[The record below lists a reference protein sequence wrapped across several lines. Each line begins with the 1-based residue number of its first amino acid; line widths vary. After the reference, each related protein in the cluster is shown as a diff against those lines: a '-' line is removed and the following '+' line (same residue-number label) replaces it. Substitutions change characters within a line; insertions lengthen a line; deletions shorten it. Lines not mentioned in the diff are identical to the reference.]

1 MIRTTI
7 YPKISIFLIVI
18 VAGWYG
24 IKVAKWRSNEIIN
37 HDAVSY
43 YAYLPAAFIYH
54 DLSFEFVSDLPKDF
68 EGRIWTHSAE
78 NGNQVLKMTMGNSL
92 LWTPFFLAAHGYA
105 HISAYK
111 ADGYTLPYSIA
122 IFIAGLFYL
131 AIGLIFLSKTLKFY
145 FNDLTI
151 VLVLILL
158 VFGTNLLHYAVI
170 EPGMS
175 HVYSF
180 CLFSVFLFITIKW
193 STNPSWSNSIKLGF
207 LTGLIILVRP
217 SNIIVVLVP
226 LLWGVT
232 GVESFKAELQIFIK
246 NRYRIISAAFVALI
260 VFCLQIIYWKSVTG
274 ELFYYSY
281 GDEGFFFLHPHI
293 IDGLFSYRKGWL
305 IYTPV
310 MLFAL
315 FGFWY
320 LRKQIPA
327 SFVPIIIFMVLNIY
341 LVFSWWCWWYG
352 GSFGARTMVESYA
365 FLSLPLAAVIKKF
378 SEKHRIIR
386 GIWTIIFC
394 TLVWVNLFQMRQYRT
409 SLLHWDSMSRK
420 AYWGIFLK
428 NHFPDKYQEMLESPD
443 YEKEKRG
450 RGEKKEMSDER

>member
-1 MIRTTI
+1 MIKTTI

-24 IKVAKWRSNEIIN
+24 IKVAKWRTNEIIN
-37 HDAVSY
+37 HDVVSY

-54 DLSFEFVSDLPKDF
+54 DLSFEFTSSLPEDF

-78 NGNQVLKMTMGNSL
+78 NGNQVQKMTLGNSL

-105 HISAYK
+105 HFSEYK

-131 AIGLIFLSKTLKFY
+131 AVGLIFLNKTLKFY
-145 FNDLTI
+145 FSDLTI
-151 VLVLILL
+151 ALVMILL

-180 CLFSVFLFITIKW
+180 CLFSIYLFVTIKW
-193 STNPSWSNSIKLGF
+193 STTPSWSNSIKLGL

-226 LLWGVT
+226 LLWGVN
-232 GVESFKAELQIFIK
+232 GIKSFKAKLQIIFK
-246 NRYRIISAAFVALI
+246 NRFRIISAALIALL
-260 VFCLQIIYWKSVTG
+260 VFGLQIIYWKSVTG
-274 ELFYYSY
+274 DLLYYSY

-293 IDGLFSYRKGWL
+293 LDGLFSYRKGWL
-305 IYTPV
+305 VYTPV

-327 SFVPIIIFMVLNIY
+327 SIAPVLIFLIINIY

-352 GSFGARTMVESYA
+352 GSYGARILVESYA
-365 FLSLPLAAVIKKF
+365 FLSLPLAAVIQKI
-378 SEKHRIIR
+378 SEKRRIKRSIF
-386 GIWTIIFC
+386 IIIFG
-394 TLVWVNLFQMRQYRT
+394 TLIWVNLFQMRQYRI
-409 SLLHWDSMSRK
+409 SLLHWDSMSKK

-428 NHFPDKYQEMLESPD
+428 GYFPDKYQEMLVTPD
-443 YEKEKRG
+443 YENAKRRRDEKVR
-450 RGEKKEMSDER
+450 RKR

>member
-43 YAYLPAAFIYH
+43 WAYLPATFIYH
-54 DLSFEFVSDLPKDF
+54 DLSFEFTSGLPEDF
-68 EGRIWTHSAE
+68 EGRIWTHIAE
-78 NGNQVLKMTMGNSL
+78 NGNRVQKMTLGNSL

-105 HISAYK
+105 HLSEYE

-122 IFIAGLFYL
+122 IFVAGLFYL
-131 AIGLIFLSKTLKFY
+131 AIGLIFLKKVLKFY

-151 VLVLILL
+151 SLVLILL
-158 VFGTNLLHYAVI
+158 VFGTNLLHYAVV

-180 CLFSVFLFITIKW
+180 CLFSIYLFVTIKW
-193 STNPSWSNSIKLGF
+193 STNPSWSNSIKLGL

-217 SNIIVVLVP
+217 SNIIIVFIP

-232 GVESFKAELQIFIK
+232 SVKSFKAKLQIIFK
-246 NRYRIISAAFVALI
+246 NKFRIISAAFVALL
-260 VFCLQIIYWKSVTG
+260 VFGLQIIYWKSITG
-274 ELFYYSY
+274 NLFYYSY
-281 GDEGFFFLHPHI
+281 GDEGFFFLHPRI
-293 IDGLFSYRKGWL
+293 IDGLLSYRKGWL

-320 LRKQIPA
+320 LKKQIPA
-327 SFVPIIIFMVLNIY
+327 SFWPILIFLIVNIY

-352 GSFGARTMVESYA
+352 GSFGARILVESYA
-365 FLSLPLAAVIKKF
+365 FLSLPLAAVIQKISKKR
-378 SEKHRIIR
+378 RIAR
-386 GIWTIIFC
+386 SIWIIIFG
-394 TLVWVNLFQMRQYRT
+394 TLVWINLFQMRQYRI
-409 SLLHWDSMSRK
+409 SLLHWDSMSKK

-428 NHFPDKYQEMLESPD
+428 GSFPDKYQEMLVTPD
-443 YEKEKRG
+443 YEKAKVGKMR
-450 RGEKKEMSDER
+450 R

>member
-24 IKVAKWRSNEIIN
+24 IKVAKWRTNDIIN
-37 HDAVSY
+37 HDVISY
-43 YAYLPAAFIYH
+43 WAYLPAAFIYH
-54 DLSFEFVSDLPKDF
+54 DLSFEFASDLPEDF

-78 NGNQVLKMTMGNSL
+78 NGNQVQKMTLGNSL
-92 LWTPFFLAAHGYA
+92 LWTPFFLVAHGYA
-105 HISAYK
+105 HVSEYK

-131 AIGLIFLSKTLKFY
+131 AIGLIFLKKILKIY

-151 VLVLILL
+151 ALVLILL

-180 CLFSVFLFITIKW
+180 CLFSMYLFVTIRW
-193 STNPSWSNSIKLGF
+193 STNRSWSNSLKLGL

-217 SNIIVVLVP
+217 SNIVVVLIP

-232 GVESFKAELQIFIK
+232 GIKSFKAKLRISFK
-246 NRYRIISAAFVALI
+246 NRYRIISAALIALL
-260 VFCLQIIYWKSVTG
+260 VFGLQIIYWKSVTG
-274 ELFYYSY
+274 SLFYYSY
-281 GDEGFFFLHPHI
+281 RDEGFFFLHPHI
-293 IDGLFSYRKGWL
+293 IDGLFSYRNGWL

-310 MLFAL
+310 MIFAL
-315 FGFWY
+315 LGLWY
-320 LRKQIPA
+320 LKKQIPV
-327 SFVPIIIFMVLNIY
+327 SFVPLIVFLIINIY

-352 GSFGARTMVESYA
+352 GSFGARTMIESYA
-365 FLSLPLAAVIKKF
+365 FLSLPLAAFIKTI
-378 SEKHRIIR
+378 SEKRRIIR
-386 GIWTIIFC
+386 GVWFIIFG

-409 SLLHWDSMSRK
+409 SLLHWDSMSKK

-428 NHFPDKYQEMLESPD
+428 SYFPDKYQEMLEAPD
-443 YEKEKRG
+443 YENAKAGKPE
-450 RGEKKEMSDER
+450 

>member
-1 MIRTTI
+1 MIKTSL

-24 IKVAKWRSNEIIN
+24 IKVAKWRSNDIIN
-37 HDAVSY
+37 HDVVSY
-43 YAYLPAAFIYH
+43 WAYLPAALIYH
-54 DLSFEFVSDLPKDF
+54 DLSFEFTSDLPAGF
-68 EGRIWTHSAE
+68 EGRIWTHSAK

-92 LWTPFFLAAHGYA
+92 LWTPFFLAAHGYT
-105 HISAYK
+105 HVSEYQS
-111 ADGYTLPYSIA
+111 DGYSLPYSIA

-131 AIGLIFLSKTLKFY
+131 AVGLIFLKKTLKFY
-145 FNDLTI
+145 FSDLTI
-151 VLVLILL
+151 ALVLIIL

-180 CLFSVFLFITIKW
+180 CLFNIYLFVTIKW
-193 STNPSWSNSIKLGF
+193 NITPSWSNSIKLGL

-232 GVESFKAELQIFIK
+232 GIESFKAKLLFFIK
-246 NRYRIISAAFVALI
+246 NKFRIICAAVVALL

-274 ELFYYSY
+274 EMFYYSY

-293 IDGLFSYRKGWL
+293 LDGLLSYRKGWL

-320 LRKQIPA
+320 LKKQIPA
-327 SFVPIIIFMVLNIY
+327 SFVPVLVFLIINIY
-341 LVFSWWCWWYG
+341 LVFGWWCWWYG
-352 GSFGARTMVESYA
+352 GSFGARAMVESYA
-365 FLSLPLAAVIKKF
+365 FLSLPLAAIIQKI
-378 SEKHRIIR
+378 SEKRRIVSSIF
-386 GIWTIIFC
+386 IIIFGF
-394 TLVWVNLFQMRQYRT
+394 LVWVNLFQMRQYRI
-409 SLLHWDSMSRK
+409 SLLHWDSMSKK

-428 NHFPDKYQEMLESPD
+428 GSFPDKYQEMLDPPD
-443 YEKEKRG
+443 YEKAKMG
-450 RGEKKEMSDER
+450 R

>member
-1 MIRTTI
+1 MIKTSL

-24 IKVAKWRSNEIIN
+24 IKVAKWRSNDIIN
-37 HDAVSY
+37 HDVVSY
-43 YAYLPAAFIYH
+43 WAYLPAALIYH
-54 DLSFEFVSDLPKDF
+54 DLSFEFTSDLPAGF
-68 EGRIWTHSAE
+68 EGRIWTHSAK

-92 LWTPFFLAAHGYA
+92 LWTPFFLAAHGYT
-105 HISAYK
+105 HVSEYQS
-111 ADGYTLPYSIA
+111 DGYSLPYSIA

-131 AIGLIFLSKTLKFY
+131 AVGLIFLKKTLKFY
-145 FNDLTI
+145 FSDLTI
-151 VLVLILL
+151 ALVLIIL

-180 CLFSVFLFITIKW
+180 CLFNIYLFVTIKW
-193 STNPSWSNSIKLGF
+193 NITPSWSNSIKLGL

-232 GVESFKAELQIFIK
+232 GIESFKAKLLFFIK
-246 NRYRIISAAFVALI
+246 NKFRIIYAAVVALL

-274 ELFYYSY
+274 EMFYYSY

-293 IDGLFSYRKGWL
+293 LDGLLSYRKGWL

-320 LRKQIPA
+320 LKKQIPA
-327 SFVPIIIFMVLNIY
+327 SFVPVLVFLIINIY
-341 LVFSWWCWWYG
+341 LVFGWWCWWYG
-352 GSFGARTMVESYA
+352 GSFGARAMVESYA
-365 FLSLPLAAVIKKF
+365 FLSLPLAAIIQKI
-378 SEKHRIIR
+378 SEKRRIVS
-386 GIWTIIFC
+386 GIFIIIFGF
-394 TLVWVNLFQMRQYRT
+394 LVWVNLFQMRQYRI
-409 SLLHWDSMSRK
+409 SLLHWDSMSKK

-428 NHFPDKYQEMLESPD
+428 GSFPDKYQEMLDPPD
-443 YEKEKRG
+443 YEKAKMG
-450 RGEKKEMSDER
+450 R

>member
-1 MIRTTI
+1 MIKTTI

-24 IKVAKWRSNEIIN
+24 IQVAKWRTNEIIN
-37 HDAVSY
+37 HDVVSY

-54 DLSFEFVSDLPKDF
+54 DLSFEFKSGLPDDF
-68 EGRIWTHSAE
+68 EGRIWTHSAK

-105 HISAYK
+105 HVSEYQS
-111 ADGYTLPYSIA
+111 DGYSLPYSIA

-131 AIGLIFLSKTLKFY
+131 AIGLIFLNKTLKNY

-151 VLVLILL
+151 ALVLILL

-180 CLFSVFLFITIKW
+180 CLFNVFLFITIKW
-193 STNPSWSNSIKLGF
+193 NRNPSWSNSLKLGL

-226 LLWGVT
+226 LLWGVA
-232 GVESFKAELQIFIK
+232 GVKSFKAKLQIFFK
-246 NRYRIISAAFVALI
+246 NRYRIISAVFVALI

-274 ELFYYSY
+274 DLFYYSY
-281 GDEGFFFLHPHI
+281 GDEGFFFLHPHV

-315 FGFWY
+315 FGFRY
-320 LRKQIPA
+320 LRKQIPD
-327 SFVPIIIFMVLNIY
+327 SFWPVLIFLIINIY

-352 GSFGARTMVESYA
+352 GSFGSRIMVDSYA
-365 FLSLPLAAVIKKF
+365 FLSLPLAAVIQKI
-378 SEKHRIIR
+378 SEKRRIMRSIF
-386 GIWTIIFC
+386 IIIFG

-428 NHFPDKYQEMLESPD
+428 SYFPEKYQEMLDPPD
-443 YEKEKRG
+443 YEEARG
-450 RGEKKEMSDER
+450 RGK

>member
-1 MIRTTI
+1 MIRTNI

-24 IKVAKWRSNEIIN
+24 IQVAKWRSNEIIN

-43 YAYLPAAFIYH
+43 WAYLPAAFIYH
-54 DLSFEFVSDLPKDF
+54 DLGFKFTGDLPEDF
-68 EGRIWTHSAE
+68 EGRIWTHSAK

-92 LWTPFFLAAHGYA
+92 LWTPFFLAAHGYT
-105 HISAYK
+105 HVSEYQS
-111 ADGYTLPYSIA
+111 DGYSLPYSIA

-131 AIGLIFLSKTLKFY
+131 AIGLIFLKKTLKFY
-145 FNDLTI
+145 FSDLTI
-151 VLVLILL
+151 ALVLILL

-180 CLFSVFLFITIKW
+180 CLFSIYLFVTMRW
-193 STNPSWSNSIKLGF
+193 STNQSWSNSIKFGL

-232 GVESFKAELQIFIK
+232 GIESLKAKLLIFFK
-246 NRYRIISAAFVALI
+246 NRFRIISAAFIALI
-260 VFCLQIIYWKSVTG
+260 VFSLQIIYWKSVTG

-327 SFVPIIIFMVLNIY
+327 SFVPVLIFMVLNIY
-341 LVFSWWCWWYG
+341 MVFSWWCWWYG
-352 GSFGARTMVESYA
+352 GSFSARTMVESYA
-365 FLSLPLAAVIKKF
+365 FLSLPLAAVITKI
-378 SEKHRIIR
+378 SEKRRIVR
-386 GIWTIIFC
+386 GIWIIIFG
-394 TLVWVNLFQMRQYRT
+394 TLVWVNLFQMRQYRI
-409 SLLHWDSMSRK
+409 SLLHWDSMSKK

-428 NHFPDKYQEMLESPD
+428 NYFPEKYQEMLDPPD
-443 YEKEKRG
+443 YERAKMGKPE
-450 RGEKKEMSDER
+450 

>member
-1 MIRTTI
+1 MIKTTI

-37 HDAVSY
+37 HDVVSY
-43 YAYLPAAFIYH
+43 WAYLPATFIYH
-54 DLSFEFVSDLPKDF
+54 DLSFEFVSDLPADF
-68 EGRIWTHSAE
+68 QGRIWTHSAE
-78 NGNQVLKMTMGNSL
+78 NGNQVQKMTMGNSL

-105 HISAYK
+105 HISEYK

-131 AIGLIFLSKTLKFY
+131 AIGLIFLNKTLKFY
-145 FNDLTI
+145 FSDLTI
-151 VLVLILL
+151 ALVLILL
-158 VFGTNLLHYAVI
+158 VFGTNLLHYAVV

-180 CLFSVFLFITIKW
+180 CLFSIYLFVTIKW
-193 STNPSWSNSIKLGF
+193 STNQSWNNSIKLGL

-217 SNIIVVLVP
+217 SNIIVVLLP

-232 GVESFKAELQIFIK
+232 GIK
-246 NRYRIISAAFVALI
+246 NLKAKLQLIFGNKFRIISAALIALL
-260 VFCLQIIYWKSVTG
+260 VFGLQIIYWKSVTG
-274 ELFYYSY
+274 DLLYYSY

-293 IDGLFSYRKGWL
+293 LDGLLSYRKGWL
-305 IYTPV
+305 VYTPV

-320 LRKQIPA
+320 LKKQIPA
-327 SFVPIIIFMVLNIY
+327 SIAPVLIFLIINIY

-352 GSFGARTMVESYA
+352 GSYGARILVESYA
-365 FLSLPLAAVIKKF
+365 FLSLPLAAVIQKI
-378 SEKHRIIR
+378 SEKRRIMRSIF
-386 GIWTIIFC
+386 IIIFG
-394 TLVWVNLFQMRQYRT
+394 TLIWVNLFQMRQYRI
-409 SLLHWDSMSRK
+409 SLLHWDSMSKK

-428 NHFPDKYQEMLESPD
+428 GHFPDKYQEMLVTPD
-443 YEKEKRG
+443 YEKEKMR
-450 RGEKKEMSDER
+450 R

>member
-1 MIRTTI
+1 MIRKSI

-24 IKVAKWRSNEIIN
+24 IKVAKWRSNEIIH
-37 HDAVSY
+37 HDVISY
-43 YAYLPAAFIYH
+43 WAYLPAAFIYH
-54 DLSFEFVSDLPKDF
+54 DLSFEFVSDLPAGF

-92 LWTPFFLAAHGYA
+92 LWTPFFLAAHAYA
-105 HISAYK
+105 HVSEYQS
-111 ADGYTLPYSIA
+111 DGYSLPYSIA

-131 AIGLIFLSKTLKFY
+131 AVGLIFLNKTLKFY

-151 VLVLILL
+151 ALVLILL

-180 CLFSVFLFITIKW
+180 CLFSMYLFVTMRW
-193 STNPSWSNSIKLGF
+193 STTRSWSNSLKLG
-207 LTGLIILVRP
+207 LITGLIILVRP
-217 SNIIVVLVP
+217 SNIVVVLIP

-232 GVESFKAELQIFIK
+232 TIKSFKEKLHIFFK
-246 NRYRIISAAFVALI
+246 CKYRIIFAVFVALG
-260 VFCLQIIYWKSVTG
+260 VVSLQIIYWKSVTG
-274 ELFYYSY
+274 EFFYYSY

-293 IDGLFSYRKGWL
+293 IDGLFSYRNGWL
-305 IYTPV
+305 VYTPV

-315 FGFWY
+315 LGFWY
-320 LRKQIPA
+320 LKKQIPGL
-327 SFVPIIIFMVLNIY
+327 FWTILIFLIVNIYIIFC
-341 LVFSWWCWWYG
+341 WWCWWYG
-352 GSFGARTMVESYA
+352 GSFGARTMIESYA
-365 FLSLPLAAVIKKF
+365 FLSLPLAAVIQKI
-378 SEKHRIIR
+378 SEKHRIVR
-386 GIWTIIFC
+386 GIFIIIFG

-409 SLLHWDSMSRK
+409 SLLHWDSMSKK

-428 NHFPDKYQEMLESPD
+428 GYFPDKYQEMLESPD
-443 YEKEKRG
+443 YESAKAGKPE
-450 RGEKKEMSDER
+450 